1 LKGGLDCPS
10 FHLKTK
16 PIKKRLSIV
25 IVLKEIGTAQTV
37 RFIPTRRSSGTSLIL
52 KNETTNASTTYSITT
67 TATSYYS
74 TFSKILTLKEGN
86 FYEMTILDGAELVYR
101 DKVFCTNQT
110 IATYS
115 INKDEYV
122 ENNQNIIFYE

>member
-1 LKGGLDCPS
+1 MPLL
-10 FHLKTK
+10 HLKTK

-67 TATSYYS
+67 SVTSYYS
-74 TFSKILTLKEGN
+74 TFSKILTLKEGH

>member
-16 PIKKRLSIV
+16 AFKKRLSIV

-67 TATSYYS
+67 SATSYYS
-74 TFSKILTLKEGN
+74 TFSKILILKEGN

>member
-10 FHLKTK
+10 FHFKTK

-37 RFIPTRRSSGTSLIL
+37 RFIPTRKSSGTSLIL
-52 KNETTNASTTYSITT
+52 RNESTNVSTTYSITVT
-67 TATSYYS
+67 QSSYYA
-74 TFSKILTLKEGN
+74 TFSKILALKEDH
-86 FYEMTILDGAELVYR
+86 FYEMTILDGSDLVYR

-115 INKDEYV
+115 VNSGEYV
-122 ENNQNIIFYE
+122 KSENNIIFYE

>member
-1 LKGGLDCPS
+1 M
-10 FHLKTK
+10 
-16 PIKKRLSIV
+16 

-37 RFIPTRRSSGTSLIL
+37 RFIPTRKSSGTSLIL
-52 KNETTNASTTYSITT
+52 KNETTNASTTYAITVSQS
-67 TATSYYS
+67 SYYA
-74 TFSKILTLKEGN
+74 TFSKILTLKEGH
-86 FYEMTILDGAELVYR
+86 FYEMTVLDGTDLVYR

-110 IATYS
+110 IETYS

>member
-67 TATSYYS
+67 TATSYYL
-74 TFSKILTLKEGN
+74 TFSKILTLKEGH

>member
-1 LKGGLDCPS
+1 M
-10 FHLKTK
+10 
-16 PIKKRLSIV
+16 

-67 TATSYYS
+67 TATSYYL
-74 TFSKILTLKEGN
+74 TFSKILTLKEGH

>member
-1 LKGGLDCPS
+1 M
-10 FHLKTK
+10 
-16 PIKKRLSIV
+16 

-67 TATSYYS
+67 SATSYYS

-115 INKDEYV
+115 INKGEYV

>member
-1 LKGGLDCPS
+1 M
-10 FHLKTK
+10 
-16 PIKKRLSIV
+16 

-52 KNETTNASTTYSITT
+52 RNETTNVSTTYSITT
-67 TATSYYS
+67 SSTSYYS
-74 TFSKILTLKEGN
+74 TFSKILALKEDH
-86 FYEMTILDGAELVYR
+86 FYEMTILDGADLVYR

-115 INKDEYV
+115 VNKDEYV
-122 ENNQNIIFYE
+122 ESTQNIIFYE